1 MSIFRMFYS
10 GLCYHKNMETEYFI
24 EDCFTLAP
32 GDVLRNLSRVRLI
45 GTSVD
50 DRRADVNYYFDNE
63 ADPDFLLI
71 SVGGRKPQAVAW
83 EWSQITF
90 GERAY
95 FRCGCGC
102 RVSKLFLPP
111 NGSEFRCR
119 GCHKLRYRLA
129 TISRKSVV
137 GQTLYRLNRLEKLAG
152 RRAELARVIY
162 NGKLT
167 GKFESFLKHCN
178 RAGLD
183 SIVRGARDLMAL
195 TQTQ

>member
-1 MSIFRMFYS
+1 MFYL

-32 GDVLRNLSRVRLI
+32 GDVLRNLSRVRRI
-45 GTSVD
+45 GASVD
-50 DRRADVNYYFDNE
+50 GRRADIDYYFSNE
-63 ADPDFLLI
+63 ANRDFLLI

-83 EWSQITF
+83 EWSQVTF

-111 NGSEFRCR
+111 HGSEFKCR

-137 GQTLYRLNRLEKLAG
+137 GQALYRLNRLEKLAG

-162 NGKLT
+162 SGKFT
-167 GKFESFLKHCN
+167 NKFESFIKQCDK
-178 RAGLD
+178 AGLK
-183 SIVRGARDLMAL
+183 SITEGARALMSL
-195 TQTQ
+195 VPSQ